1 MYQLRIG
8 LLRQIRPEYSFRQF
22 SFQFQFGNPSEVQLT
37 KALICTRKQNPGGG
51 GGGRCISGSG
61 SGSSS
66 SSSSGGKTTSS
77 FQMAINCRLD
87 RNSAATEMRAARNI
101 TVSYF
106 QRCTRLRLPLIGLM
120 VTSIYFR
127 HQLILIFQRIMALN
141 MRTILLWL
149 QVAS

>member
-87 RNSAATEMRAARNI
+87 RNSAATGNEG
-101 TVSYF
+101 SKKYY
-106 QRCTRLRLPLIGLM
+106 
-120 VTSIYFR
+120 S
-127 HQLILIFQRIMALN
+127 
-141 MRTILLWL
+141 
-149 QVAS
+149 

>member
-1 MYQLRIG
+1 MYQLKIG

-51 GGGRCISGSG
+51 GRCISGSGSG

-66 SSSSGGKTTSS
+66 SSSSGSGGKTTSS

-87 RNSAATEMRAARNI
+87 RNSAATGNEGSKKYN
-101 TVSYF
+101 S
-106 QRCTRLRLPLIGLM
+106 
-120 VTSIYFR
+120 
-127 HQLILIFQRIMALN
+127 
-141 MRTILLWL
+141 
-149 QVAS
+149 

>member
-1 MYQLRIG
+1 MVVVVVLVVVVVVVAVAVAVVGKR
-8 LLRQIRPEYSFRQF
+8 RHRFKWP
-22 SFQFQFGNPSEVQLT
+22 LT
-37 KALICTRKQNPGGG
+37 ADLIETRLQ
-51 GGGRCISGSG
+51 R
-61 SGSSS
+61 
-66 SSSSGGKTTSS
+66 
-77 FQMAINCRLD
+77 
-87 RNSAATEMRAARNI
+87 EMRAARNI

-106 QRCTRLRLPLIGLM
+106 QRCTRLRLHLIGLM